1 MANRKVA
8 VTGIGVVSPLG
19 TDLPGIWRR
28 WELGEGAVRS
38 VDFAEREAFP
48 HSRCARTPDENW
60 TSSVPNRRLIK
71 FMNREA
77 HMAAAAAAGAL
88 ADSGAQ
94 EAYPSERKGI
104 YMGTGL
110 TSSEIG
116 DLAPVLEASLGDSG
130 EFSCR
135 RLGEEG
141 LSTCNPLLSFK
152 LLPNMALCY
161 ISMLYGI
168 RGDNLVFNPW
178 PGNAAQAIV
187 AGARAIAWGE
197 ADCALVGGCDCKT
210 HFIGFLTF
218 SQMGLLSP
226 TGECRPFERDRD
238 GLVPGEGAA
247 ILVLEEMENARK
259 RRASIYAEICGFG
272 EETDIRSASLHP
284 ARADILRSVMAKA
297 LSDAGAGPGD
307 VDGIFCSAGGH
318 PEGDLS
324 EAEAVAS
331 LFDPAPPL
339 HSLKTLSGDSLAG
352 APSFALSLAAYALRN
367 RLSPPA
373 LRPRDP
379 DPSIPSAVFSGG
391 PLMGPPELFLVNA
404 LDLGQAKVSL
414 AVRSVT

>member
-1 MANRKVA
+1 MTHRRVA
-8 VTGIGVVSPLG
+8 VTGVGVVSPLG
-19 TDLPGIWRR
+19 TDLAGIWRK
-28 WELGEGAVRS
+28 WELGKGAVRS

-48 HSRCARTPDENW
+48 HSRCARTPDESW
-60 TSSVPNRRLIK
+60 TALVPNRRLIK

-77 HMAAAAAAGAL
+77 HMAAAAAGQAL
-88 ADSGAQ
+88 ADSWAQ
-94 EAYPSERKGI
+94 EAYPPERKGL

-116 DLAPVLEASLGDSG
+116 DLAPVLEASLGESG

-135 RLGEEG
+135 RLGDEG
-141 LSTCNPLLSFK
+141 LATCNPLLSFK

-187 AGARAIAWGE
+187 SGARAISWGE
-197 ADCALVGGCDCKT
+197 VDCALVGGCDCKT
-210 HFIGFLTF
+210 HFIGFLTL

-226 TGECRPFERDRD
+226 AGECCPFDRGRD

-247 ILVLEEMENARK
+247 VLVLEEMDGAR
-259 RRASIYAEICGFG
+259 RRGASIYAEICGFG
-272 EETDIRSASLHP
+272 EETDIRSPSLYP
-284 ARADILRSVMAKA
+284 TRADVLRNVMAKA
-297 LSDAGAGPGD
+297 LQDAAAGPGD
-307 VDGIFCSAGGH
+307 IDGIFCSAGGH

-324 EAEAVAS
+324 EAEAIAE

-339 HSLKTLSGDSLAG
+339 HSLKGLCGDMLAG
-352 APSFALSLAAYALRN
+352 APSFALGLAAFALRN
-367 RLSPPA
+367 RLAPPV

-379 DPSIPSAVFSGG
+379 DPSIPAAVFRGDAVQ
-391 PLMGPPELFLVNA
+391 GPPELVLVNA

-414 AVRSVT
+414 AVRRVT

>member
-28 WELGEGAVRS
+28 WELGKGAVRS
-38 VDFAEREAFP
+38 VDFAEREAFA

-60 TSSVPNRRLIK
+60 ASLVPNRRLIK

-88 ADSGAQ
+88 ADSGGQ
-94 EAYPSERKGI
+94 GAYPPERMGI

-110 TSSEIG
+110 TSSDIG

-141 LSTCNPLLSFK
+141 LAACNPLLSFK

-161 ISMLYGI
+161 ISMLYNI

-178 PGNAAQAIV
+178 PGNAAQAII

-197 ADCALVGGCDCKT
+197 ADRALVGGCDCKT

-218 SQMGLLSP
+218 SQMGLLSSA
-226 TGECRPFERDRD
+226 GECLPFDRLRD
-238 GLVPGEGAA
+238 GFVPGEGAA
-247 ILVLEEMENARK
+247 ILVLEEMESAR
-259 RRASIYAEICGFG
+259 RRGGSIYAEICGFG
-272 EETDIRSASLHP
+272 EGTDILSPSLAP
-284 ARADILRSVMAKA
+284 TRADILKNVMAKA
-297 LSDAGAGPGD
+297 LRDAAAGPGD
-307 VDGIFCSAGGH
+307 VDGIFCSASGH

-331 LFDPAPPL
+331 LFDTAPPL
-339 HSLKTLSGDSLAG
+339 HSLKTLSGDMLAG
-352 APSFALSLAAYALRN
+352 APSFALSLASYALRN
-367 RLSPPA
+367 RLAPPV

-379 DPSIPSAVFSGG
+379 DPSISIAAFRGG
-391 PLMGPPELFLVNA
+391 PLTGPPELFLVNA

-414 AVRSVT
+414 AVRSAT

>member
-1 MANRKVA
+1 MMRRKVA
-8 VTGIGVVSPLG
+8 VTGVGVVSPLG
-19 TDLPGIWRR
+19 TDLTGIWRR

-48 HSRCARTPDENW
+48 HSRCARTPDESW
-60 TSSVPNRRLIK
+60 AALVPNRRLVK

-77 HMAAAAAAGAL
+77 HMAAAAAAQAL

-94 EAYPSERKGI
+94 EAYSPERKGI

-116 DLAPVLEASLGDSG
+116 DLAPVLEASLGESG

-141 LSTCNPLLSFK
+141 LATCNPLLSFK

-187 AGARAIAWGE
+187 AGARAVSWGE

-218 SQMGLLSP
+218 SQMGLLSSA
-226 TGECRPFERDRD
+226 GECRPFERGRD

-247 ILVLEEMENARK
+247 VLVLEEMDGARK
-259 RRASIYAEICGFG
+259 RGASIYAEICGFG
-272 EETDIRSASLHP
+272 EETDIRSPSLCP
-284 ARADILRSVMAKA
+284 TRADILRNVMAKA
-297 LSDAGAGPGD
+297 LPDAAAGPDD

-318 PEGDLS
+318 PEGDLA
-324 EAEAVAS
+324 EAEAIAS

-339 HSLKTLSGDSLAG
+339 HSLKGLCGDMLAG
-352 APSFALSLAAYALRN
+352 APSFALSMAAFALRN
-367 RLSPPA
+367 RLVPPV

-379 DPSIPSAVFSGG
+379 DPSIPSAVFRGDAI
-391 PLMGPPELFLVNA
+391 PGPPELVLVNA

-414 AVRSVT
+414 AVRRVT